1 MIQQRFI
8 HNKLFDFPRWK
19 LIGGIVIALL
29 TSFCWYAFFYV
40 MREAMR
46 IIFYWRTYHATY
58 YEFLILTDEEVH
70 FYNFIYALIAS
81 LFGLCA
87 CFQFWFQRAKR
98 YNESSISYIRRNS
111 ILTDVAGVNAI
122 FLHWF
127 ARLAFVF
134 AGLGGL
140 LLASCDFQLYPAWN
154 FFWVLLIPVLFME
167 MWKTIRKVAFRESR
181 RWMLFS
187 VVGIVVWS
195 FILSRIQIV
204 DYNEINRAYINSSI
218 TRKYQIEYPES
229 EYYRMI
235 EDRSLMMDIHLCFPV
250 RAAMDTLPKVFVN
263 QNESGFDHLHEKIEE
278 MFEKVY
284 GEWNKRLVTA
294 VLHIDRQMPVKYV
307 KILQKHLSCSESR
320 KIGYRIFPAD
330 QGLCARSTHYAIIR
344 MLPPCSNPETTL
356 EFLQWINTEGHEQLY
371 VQLTSTGLYINGKLH
386 NWWDI
391 DRIVR
396 DFVGKHPNYLI
407 ALSVDDDCVYEDYVR
422 IYSTLFK
429 TFSGIRNDLSILK
442 YKKVFDDLLSDQQDE
457 IRTVF
462 PFAIYEPIHISN

>member
-1 MIQQRFI
+1 MIRQRFI
-8 HNKLFDFPRWK
+8 HSKLFDFPRWK

-46 IIFYWRTYHATY
+46 VVFYWRTYHATY
-58 YEFLILTDEEVH
+58 YELLILTDEEVH
-70 FYNFIYALIAS
+70 FYNFIFALIAS

-98 YNESSISYIRRNS
+98 YNESSIRYIRRNS

-140 LLASCDFQLYPAWN
+140 LLAWCHFQLYPAWN
-154 FFWVLLIPVLFME
+154 FFWAVLIPVLFLE

-187 VVGIVVWS
+187 AVGIMVWS
-195 FILSRIQIV
+195 LIISRIQII
-204 DYNEINRAYINSSI
+204 DYNEINNAYINSSV

-235 EDRSLMMDIHLCFPV
+235 ENRSLMMDIHLCFPSGTT
-250 RAAMDTLPKVFVN
+250 MDSLPKVFVN
-263 QNESGFDHLHEKIEE
+263 QKESGFVHLHEKIEDRLAMNTE
-278 MFEKVY
+278 IDQ
-284 GEWNKRLVTA
+284 RLVTA

-307 KILQKHLSCSESR
+307 KLLQEYLSCYRLR
-320 KIGYRIFPAD
+320 KIGYRIFPTE
-330 QGLCARSTHYAIIR
+330 QGTCGWVTHYAIIR
-344 MLPPCSNPETTL
+344 MLPPCSNPDTTP
-356 EFLQWINTEGHEQLY
+356 EFLNTEGHGQLPA
-371 VQLTSTGLYINGKLH
+371 QLTPTELHINGKPH
-386 NWWDI
+386 DWQDM

-407 ALSVDDDCVYEDYVR
+407 ALNVDDDCVYEDYVR
-422 IYSTLFK
+422 IYSALFK